1 MILDEDLE
9 MIKKKKLEEMT
20 KKFNEPE
27 VAFPE
32 VPIVLT
38 DGSLEAEVAKYPLL
52 ILDCWAEWCGPC
64 KIIGPVIEEL
74 ARDYKGRVVFGKLN
88 VDENGRTARRYSI
101 MAIPTLLVFKN
112 GKLVDQMVGAYPKST
127 LDNKIQKYL

>member
-1 MILDEDLE
+1 MDEDLE

-32 VPIVLT
+32 VPIALT

-88 VDENGRTARRYSI
+88 VDENGQTSRRYSI

-112 GKLVDQMVGAYPKST
+112 GKLVDQLVGAYPKST
-127 LDNKIQKYL
+127 LENKIQKYL